1 MFSAL
6 TLLLFSLTSQQG
18 DVVYSIPA
26 SISLT
31 TPGSYATLIVESKN
45 KNGLIT
51 DLTDEVSARIEN
63 PEIAMLFQGR
73 VYGKKAGATRLL
85 VDVQG
90 QQLVVP
96 VSFNPTSN
104 RFLPGTNATPLVAMV
119 KLKARTALS
128 FLFLVRIQT
137 LILNRFSSMAVGE
150 G

>member
-6 TLLLFSLTSQQG
+6 CLILCTLTSQQG
-18 DVVYSIPA
+18 DVVYPVPD

-51 DLTDEVSARIEN
+51 DLTEEVSARIEN

-73 VYGKKAGATRLL
+73 VYGKKTGTTRLL

-90 QQLVVP
+90 QQLIVP
-96 VSFNPTSN
+96 VSYKPS
-104 RFLPGTNATPLVAMV
+104 
-119 KLKARTALS
+119 
-128 FLFLVRIQT
+128 T
-137 LILNRFSSMAVGE
+137 LE
-150 G
+150 PD

>member
-18 DVVYSIPA
+18 DVVYSNPA

-31 TPGSYATLIVESKN
+31 TSGSYATLIVESKN

-73 VYGKKAGATRLL
+73 VYGKKLA
-85 VDVQG
+85 
-90 QQLVVP
+90 
-96 VSFNPTSN
+96 
-104 RFLPGTNATPLVAMV
+104 PLVYLLMF
-119 KLKARTALS
+119 KANNL
-128 FLFLVRIQT
+128 LFPLVLIQ
-137 LILNRFSSMAVGE
+137 LP
-150 G
+150 